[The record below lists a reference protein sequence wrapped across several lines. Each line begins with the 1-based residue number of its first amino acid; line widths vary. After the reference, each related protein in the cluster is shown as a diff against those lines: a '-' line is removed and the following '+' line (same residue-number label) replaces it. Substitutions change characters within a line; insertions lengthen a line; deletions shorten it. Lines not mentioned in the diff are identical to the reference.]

1 MDLARGALSWNVLFS
16 NVIGGLAC
24 APCYLVP
31 YSCDLVAVGL
41 REQVARALSLERCIC
56 AACCPAVLRCTE
68 RTVY

>member
-41 REQVARALSLERCIC
+41 REQAARALSR
-56 AACCPAVLRCTE
+56 AVHLR
-68 RTVY
+68 RMLPGRAPMY